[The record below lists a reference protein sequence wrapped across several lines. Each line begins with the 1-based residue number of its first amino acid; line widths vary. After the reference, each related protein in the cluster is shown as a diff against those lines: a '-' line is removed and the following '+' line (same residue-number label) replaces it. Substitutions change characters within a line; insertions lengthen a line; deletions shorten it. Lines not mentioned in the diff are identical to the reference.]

1 MQQLIQHSR
10 PQPSLASTH
19 STEHSV
25 STTRVVQW
33 ERAQPGRAR
42 DQSQGA
48 ISAEWLRA
56 ACDWL
61 PGGEMVWS
69 PPMRDEDP
77 GAKRG
82 INFQLIV
89 VWMITKGNNYSS
101 DMMQIPV

>member
-1 MQQLIQHSR
+1 M
-10 PQPSLASTH
+10 
-19 STEHSV
+19 

-48 ISAEWLRA
+48 ISAEWFRA
-56 ACDWL
+56 ASDWK
-61 PGGEMVWS
+61 PGGEMVRS
-69 PPMRDEDP
+69 PPMGGEDP

-89 VWMITKGNNYSS
+89 V
-101 DMMQIPV
+101 